1 MMDIKDLQS
10 KFAQAYGDNYDTS
23 AFFSPGRVNLIG
35 EHTDYNGGY
44 VFPCAL
50 SFGTYAVARKRSGNV
65 MKFASSNFSKK
76 VEASLDDL
84 VFKPED
90 DWANYLKGVAY
101 EIIQAGHELGGF
113 EIFIEGNIPNG
124 AGLSSSASIE
134 LLMAVAL
141 DSIFGLGIGRVE
153 LVKLCQKSENEFV
166 GLNCGIMDQYA
177 CGMGKAG
184 HAIFLDCKTITHEY
198 VPLDLKGRKL
208 VIANTNKRR
217 GLTDSKYNE
226 RRAECEFALSQLN
239 ANLPGATC
247 LGDISI
253 EEFEANSG
261 LITNPLAFKRAR
273 HIIYEDARVKKSVSL
288 LKSGELLAFGELM
301 RQAHESM
308 RDDFEAT
315 GPELDALVEEAWKTP
330 GVVGARMTGAGFGGC
345 AVAIVDEDAI
355 ENFKKEVGEG
365 YTKRIGLVPDFY
377 VADVGDGTYKL
388 F

>member
-1 MMDIKDLQS
+1 
-10 KFAQAYGDNYDTS
+10 
-23 AFFSPGRVNLIG
+23 
-35 EHTDYNGGY
+35 
-44 VFPCAL
+44 
-50 SFGTYAVARKRSGNV
+50 
-65 MKFASSNFSKK
+65 
-76 VEASLDDL
+76 
-84 VFKPED
+84 
-90 DWANYLKGVAY
+90 
-101 EIIQAGHELGGF
+101 
-113 EIFIEGNIPNG
+113 
-124 AGLSSSASIE
+124 
-134 LLMAVAL
+134 MAVAL
-141 DSIFGLGIGRVE
+141 DSIFGLGIDRVE
-153 LVKLCQKSENEFV
+153 MVKLCQKAENEFV

-177 CGMGKAG
+177 CGMGKEG
-184 HAIFLDCKTITHEY
+184 HAIFLDCKTIQHEY

-226 RRAECEFALSQLN
+226 RRAECEFALSQLK
-239 ANLPGATC
+239 ANLPDAAC

-261 LITNPLAFKRAR
+261 LITNPLALKRAR
-273 HIIYEDARVKKSVSL
+273 HIIYEDARVKKSVEL

-301 RQAHESM
+301 KQAHESM

-355 ENFKKEVGEG
+355 ESFKKEVGEG

-377 VADVGDGTYKL
+377 IADVGDGTHKL